1 MSKVHEMMRECDN
14 LATRHWQLEASGRG
28 QSYKMWLNQVKKTV
42 DFINV
47 FEKKPSK
54 NGVKSFYFFANRLES
69 ANTNA
74 SRRSSSKKVEK
85 SREK

>member
-28 QSYKMWLNQVKKTV
+28 QSYK
-42 DFINV
+42 
-47 FEKKPSK
+47 
-54 NGVKSFYFFANRLES
+54 
-69 ANTNA
+69 
-74 SRRSSSKKVEK
+74 KVEK